1 MTRKVIV
8 SIGAAALLFGST
20 FVPALAHDHLFNAA
34 HAPGVTSRG
43 FINPVAQNPS
53 GVSGSE
59 AQPGT
64 VPGAG
69 DPKVGVDTGTPAV
82 DLTLVSTRSGGN
94 GNPVGP

>member
-1 MTRKVIV
+1 V
-8 SIGAAALLFGST
+8 
-20 FVPALAHDHLFNAA
+20 
-34 HAPGVTSRG
+34 
-43 FINPVAQNPS
+43 NPVAQNPS
-53 GVSGSE
+53 GVSGNA

-82 DLTLVSTRSGGN
+82 DLSLVSVRSGGN